1 MEVKTRTNAN
11 GGLDVMYLGANKEET
26 VALRNA
32 FSDVP
37 INRKYAQAHD
47 SAIIE
52 AARKNPALTKYHQ
65 SYKVHDRDNF
75 AQCKDGS
82 VVPEEATVSNDWA

>member
-11 GGLDVMYLGANKEET
+11 GGLDVMYLGANRDET

-52 AARKNPALTKYHQ
+52 AARHSAALTEYHQ
-65 SYKVHDRDNF
+65 HYKVYDRDNF
-75 AQCKDGS
+75 AQCKDGDP
-82 VVPEEATVSNDWA
+82 VVEAPVPQPDWE